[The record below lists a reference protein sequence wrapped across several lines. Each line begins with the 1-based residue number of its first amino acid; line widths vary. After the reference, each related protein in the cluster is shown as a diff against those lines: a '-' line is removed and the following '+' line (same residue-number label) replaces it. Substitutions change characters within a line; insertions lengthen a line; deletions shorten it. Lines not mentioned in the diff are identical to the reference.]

1 MRRAL
6 GLIVLASLVVTAS
19 PATADAPPD
28 KTGKVVVGTPFT
40 WDGTRKVGANPYYFK
55 QHSALPNEAGPFKTY
70 TCSAQPYQTC
80 ETVLLEFSN
89 PLTEAEIAAGK
100 TSKIKVATVTLN
112 AFDPAQS
119 DFDFV
124 AYASDA
130 QGTKGEFF
138 TGAAGTSTSGNNP
151 GVAESKSFDIVT
163 TIDTPSVW
171 MLVEVVYFAAPNA
184 TFKGKATF

>member
-6 GLIVLASLVVTAS
+6 GLIVLASSIVAAPPAS
-19 PATADAPPD
+19 ADAPPD
-28 KTGKVVVGTPFT
+28 KTGKVEIGTPFT

-55 QHSALPNEAGPFKTY
+55 QHSALPDQLGPFSTY
-70 TCSAQPYQTC
+70 TCSTQPYQTC
-80 ETVLLEFSN
+80 EAVLLEFSN
-89 PLTEAEIAAGK
+89 PLTQAEIDAGM
-100 TSKIKVATVTLN
+100 TSKIKPATVSLN
-112 AFDPAQS
+112 TFDPAQS

-151 GVAESKSFDIVT
+151 GVAESKSFDIET
-163 TIDTPSVW
+163 TIATPSVW
-171 MLVEVVYFAAPNA
+171 MLLEVVYFAAPNA
-184 TFKGKATF
+184 TFKGTARF